1 MRLSSRARMLKP
13 SPTLAIT
20 AKAKQLRAQGIDVIG
35 FGAGE
40 PDFDTPAHA
49 VRAAVEALEA
59 GETRYTPAGGTAEL
73 KQAVCRRIAG
83 DYGME
88 YGPTEV
94 TVSCGAKHTLYN
106 LFQVLLDPGD
116 EVIVPAP
123 YWVSYPEQ
131 VRLAGG
137 SPVVIPTREADGFRM
152 QPEALEAALTP
163 RTRAVVI
170 NSPSN
175 PTGALYRAEHLEA
188 LADVIRGRDLVVV
201 SDDIYHRLV
210 YGDERFVSILEV
222 APDLRDRTVIVNGV
236 SKTYAMTGWR
246 IGYAAGPAEV
256 IRAMEALQSQSTSNP
271 TSFAQKGAVAA
282 LIGDQACVEE
292 MRRAFARRRDLIVEA
307 LNRIPG
313 VTCRRPEGAFYV
325 FPNVSGLFGRRWG
338 DRGIG
343 APADLAAFL
352 LDEARVAVVPGEAF
366 GSSEHLR
373 MSYAT
378 SEDAIR
384 EGVGRFAEAVGRLS
398 T

>member
-1 MRLSSRARMLKP
+1 VRLSSRARMLKP

-40 PDFDTPAHA
+40 PDFGTPAHA

-59 GETRYTPAGGTAEL
+59 GDTRYTPAGGTAEL
-73 KQAVCRRIAG
+73 KQAVCRRIAE

-88 YGPTEV
+88 YGPSEV

-131 VRLAGG
+131 IRLAGG
-137 SPVVIPTREADGFRM
+137 APVVVPTQEADGFRM
-152 QPEALEAALTP
+152 RPDSLDAALTP

-175 PTGALYRAEHLEA
+175 PTGALYRAEHLEV
-188 LADVIRGRDLVVV
+188 LAEVIRSRDLVVV
-201 SDDIYHRLV
+201 SDDIYHRLI
-210 YGDERFVSILEV
+210 YGDDRFTSILEV
-222 APDLRDRTVIVNGV
+222 APELRDRTVIVNGV

-246 IGYAAGPAEV
+246 IGYAAGPAEM

-282 LIGDQACVEE
+282 LTGDQGCVEQ
-292 MRRAFARRRDLIVEA
+292 MRRAFARRRDLIVDA

-325 FPNVSGLFGRRWG
+325 FPNVSGLLGRRWG
-338 DRGIG
+338 DREIRY
-343 APADLAAFL
+343 PADLAAFL

-366 GSSEHLR
+366 GSSQHLR
-373 MSYAT
+373 LSYAT
-378 SEDAIR
+378 SEDAIE

-398 T
+398 A